1 MSLFD
6 FMGEEEKKEFEV
18 HLPDVGEYEK
28 EELLSFEKEVLGI
41 YISGHPLEKYE
52 TMWRKNIS
60 ALTSDFQLDEETNK
74 SQVEDESR
82 QIIGGMIT
90 AKTVKYTRTGKPM
103 AFVTLEDLVGT
114 VEVIVFPKD
123 YEKYRSLLDEE
134 KKVFIKGHVNAEDDR
149 PSKLVC
155 ERVWAFEEVPKELWI
170 QFATLED
177 FKARERELYDILRTS
192 DGKDHVVLYIRS
204 PKAVK
209 KLAGSWDILVTEAL
223 CREIAL
229 HFGQQNVKVVEKSI
243 ENLGKM
249 N

>member
-1 MSLFD
+1 MNSWART
-6 FMGEEEKKEFEV
+6 EKKEFEV

-223 CREIAL
+223 CREIAS

>member
-1 MSLFD
+1 MRRKRSSSKVTSTPRMTGQQAGLRAC
-6 FMGEEEKKEFEV
+6 
-18 HLPDVGEYEK
+18 
-28 EELLSFEKEVLGI
+28 LG
-41 YISGHPLEKYE
+41 
-52 TMWRKNIS
+52 
-60 ALTSDFQLDEETNK
+60 
-74 SQVEDESR
+74 
-82 QIIGGMIT
+82 
-90 AKTVKYTRTGKPM
+90 
-103 AFVTLEDLVGT
+103 
-114 VEVIVFPKD
+114 
-123 YEKYRSLLDEE
+123 
-134 KKVFIKGHVNAEDDR
+134 
-149 PSKLVC
+149 
-155 ERVWAFEEVPKELWI
+155 FEEVPKELWI

-223 CREIAL
+223 CREIAS

>member
-1 MSLFD
+1 MKST
-6 FMGEEEKKEFEV
+6 
-18 HLPDVGEYEK
+18 LPDVGEYEK

-223 CREIAL
+223 CREIAS

>member
-6 FMGEEEKKEFEV
+6 FMGEEEKKEFGV

-223 CREIAL
+223 CREIAS